1 MTLLGGACRFDEA
14 LDPSQICA
22 RIDSEQ
28 GIDGRYG
35 RSCAGAFFSATLGAG
50 AALSGTVSHMIA
62 ADIRLDNRGEI
73 INALGVDSVGSDADL
88 LLTAWNRLGA
98 ASLNLIVGDF
108 AFAVFDGNQHKL
120 TLVRDSAGQRPLYY
134 RFGAHGAAFASLPHA
149 LRSLG
154 GSPPDLQALAD
165 QLLDINSPRLPSFFV
180 DCHSVGIGEIVEIE
194 SSGLRTTNWW
204 TPRTD
209 CDDFDRDFPDPVET
223 YRALLDDAVR
233 CRITSSSPI
242 ATHLS
247 SGYDSS
253 AVTATAAR
261 LAKHPDDV
269 IAFTSVP
276 VAGFQYP
283 HVKGRV
289 ADEYGGASV
298 VAARYGLRHVRVP
311 PRKNVVNF
319 IRGFGARI
327 HQPILAPINMSWWT
341 DIRERAAALDARH
354 ILTGQNGNLSLSAGG
369 YAAFSDYV
377 LRDDWTGLF
386 REMRAGM
393 RRKDMS
399 LRGVLFNSFGP
410 WIPRGIANRLRLIIL
425 GSSLN
430 NDFLRSEWR
439 DPDRMA
445 VAGSGIPKT
454 YAAWRVYS
462 YRSEDTAVIAK
473 SAVLEHGIVENDPTA
488 DRRMVEFSLRWP
500 PEKLLFKGKSRSLA
514 RAGLADRLPAEL
526 LDSPVRGLQSADW
539 HLHFS
544 QMQAR
549 DLLSEMRGNV
559 NAERLFDLDVMSEA
573 IDRWPD
579 RELGDPAVQFRFGVQ
594 LVSAL
599 MAGLFLVQH
608 SSHPD
613 DYHPSI
619 LG

>member
-1 MTLLGGACRFDEA
+1 MDGGHD
-14 LDPSQICA
+14 
-22 RIDSEQ
+22 
-28 GIDGRYG
+28 
-35 RSCAGAFFSATLGAG
+35 RSCAGAFFSATLDAG
-50 AALSGTVSHMIA
+50 AALRGTGSLMLA
-62 ADIRLDNRGEI
+62 ADLRLDNRGEI
-73 INALGVDSVGSDADL
+73 IDALGVGSEGSDIDL

-108 AFAVFDGNQHKL
+108 AFALFDGDQHKL

-134 RFGAHGAAFASLPHA
+134 RYGAHGAAFASLPHA

-165 QLLDINSPRLPSFFV
+165 QLLNINGPRLPSFFK
-180 DCHSVGIGEIVEIE
+180 DIHSVGIGKIVEIDP
-194 SSGLRTTNWW
+194 SGRTTSNWW

-209 CDDFDRDFPDPVET
+209 CDNFDRDFPDPVET

-233 CRITSSSPI
+233 CRVSSSSPV

-261 LAKHPDDV
+261 LAKQPEDV
-269 IAFTSVP
+269 VAFTSVP
-276 VAGFQYP
+276 VAGFQSP

-289 ADEYGGASV
+289 ADEYGGASL

-311 PRKNVVNF
+311 PRGNVLDF

-341 DIRERAAALDARH
+341 EIRERAAALDARH

-377 LRDDWTGLF
+377 LRNDWTGLF

-393 RRKDMS
+393 RRDDMS
-399 LRGVLFNSFGP
+399 VRGVLFNSFGP
-410 WIPRGIANRLRLIIL
+410 WIPRGIANRLRLMIM
-425 GSSLN
+425 GSSLD
-430 NDFLRSEWR
+430 NDFLRPEWR

-445 VAGSGIPKT
+445 VAEAGIPRT
-454 YAAWRVYS
+454 YAAGRVYS
-462 YRSEDTAVIAK
+462 YRTEDSAVLAK
-473 SAVLEHGIVENDPTA
+473 SALLDHGIVENDPTA

-500 PEKLLFKGKSRSLA
+500 PEKLLFQGKSRWLA
-514 RAGLADRLPAEL
+514 RAGLADRLPAQL

-539 HLHFS
+539 HLHVS

-549 DLLSEMRGNV
+549 DLLTEIRGNA
-559 NAERLFDLDVMSEA
+559 NAEQLFDLDVMSEA

-579 RELGDPAVQFRFGVQ
+579 RDLGDPAVQFRYGIQ

-613 DYHPSI
+613 DNRPSM
-619 LG
+619 LS